1 MWRQDGGNAVYRS
14 VLDSGLRRTGT
25 IRFRSVA
32 GECAR
37 DTESARAK
45 ERRAGKSMVAEIAHV
60 WTIEEVVSADS
71 GNTSHSKL
79 LAGTG

>member
-1 MWRQDGGNAVYRS
+1 
-14 VLDSGLRRTGT
+14 
-25 IRFRSVA
+25 VA